1 MRPRDRRVVSLLLSN
16 STQGHHGVSCG
27 PASQAEIIRN
37 ALPSV
42 LAYWFSMHNK
52 RPTFYATT
60 LLLVI
65 LAAFGATR
73 GQYISADTYTRYE
86 LLAPE
91 SHQFKIYYE
100 VTETRAGARYHFNQ
114 IREGSEA
121 SDESVID
128 LATGQALKFEVVSG
142 AQAKIDSPNENFP
155 ATAHYIKVYL
165 AHAIPAGGE
174 YRLAITKTYKD
185 DKSYYSEGDRI
196 VFKRPLGIPRDSIV
210 LPAGYEIV
218 SCSVATQVLKE
229 PDGRLKLAFVNPGSG
244 GQLEVTIKA
253 RKFGQNRLR

>member
-1 MRPRDRRVVSLLLSN
+1 MISCPPRRQTSLL
-16 STQGHHGVSCG
+16 
-27 PASQAEIIRN
+27 AEIIRN
-37 ALPSV
+37 GSSSV
-42 LAYWFSMHNK
+42 LAYRVSMQNK

-60 LLLVI
+60 LLFVI
-65 LAAFGATR
+65 LTAVGAAQ

-91 SHQFKIYYE
+91 THQFKIYYE
-100 VTETRAGARYHFNQ
+100 VTETRAGTRYHFNQ

-128 LATGQALKFEVVSG
+128 LATGKALKFEVVSG
-142 AQAKIDSPNENFP
+142 AQAKTDSPSENFP
-155 ATAHYIKVYL
+155 PAAHYIKVYL

-174 YRLAITKTYKD
+174 YRLAIIKTYKD
-185 DKSYYSEGDRI
+185 DKSYYTDKDQI

-210 LPAGYEIV
+210 LPAHYEIV

-229 PDGRLKLAFVNPGSG
+229 SDGRLKLAFVNPGSG

-253 RKFGQNRLR
+253 KRLPDKKLKT

>member
-1 MRPRDRRVVSLLLSN
+1 MFSL
-16 STQGHHGVSCG
+16 
-27 PASQAEIIRN
+27 P
-37 ALPSV
+37 
-42 LAYWFSMHNK
+42 
-52 RPTFYATT
+52 
-60 LLLVI
+60 LLVLI
-65 LAAFGATR
+65 GFGGAA
-73 GQYISADTYTRYE
+73 GQYISSDTYTRYE

-128 LATGQALKFEVVSG
+128 LATARPLKFEVVSG
-142 AQAKIDSPNENFP
+142 AQAKVDSPNENFP

-174 YRLAITKTYKD
+174 YRLAIIKTYKD
-185 DKSYYSEGDRI
+185 EKSYYTEGNQI

-210 LPAGYEIV
+210 LPIGYEIV

-229 PDGRLKLAFVNPGSG
+229 TDGRLKLAFVNPGSG

-253 RKFGQNRLR
+253 TALGQNRLR

>member
-1 MRPRDRRVVSLLLSN
+1 LFSLLL
-16 STQGHHGVSCG
+16 
-27 PASQAEIIRN
+27 
-37 ALPSV
+37 LV
-42 LAYWFSMHNK
+42 LIGSSS
-52 RPTFYATT
+52 
-60 LLLVI
+60 
-65 LAAFGATR
+65 AA
-73 GQYISADTYTRYE
+73 GQYISSDTYTRYE

-128 LATGQALKFEVVSG
+128 LATARALKFEVVSG
-142 AQAKIDSPNENFP
+142 AQAKADSPNETFS
-155 ATAHYIKVYL
+155 AAAHYIKVYL

-174 YRLAITKTYKD
+174 YRLAIIKTYKD
-185 DKSYYSEGDRI
+185 DKSYYSEGEQI

-229 PDGRLKLAFVNPGSG
+229 ADGRLKLAFVNPGSG

-253 RKFGQNRLR
+253 KKFKETLAK